1 MDKFYLSVCII
12 VGVIMRWQRSRY
24 VYLRKHMNML
34 RTYYRVCASSPVTSA
49 NSSGDLEITVQ
60 FLIQVDKLVQILE
73 SPVFTCNPLVTL
85 ANDRFE
91 IAASRTGEIPIPF
104 QMSIRTTHAPSS
116 ILRIRNPPQSSK
128 QYKPNRLPPPLP
140 STVFIPTIFPT
151 NPI

>member
-34 RTYYRVCASSPVTSA
+34 RTYYRVCACSPVISA
-49 NSSGDLEITVQ
+49 NTSGDLEITVQ

-73 SPVFTCNPLVTL
+73 SPVFTCNLSVNL

-91 IAASRTGEIPIPF
+91 IAAS
-104 QMSIRTTHAPSS
+104 
-116 ILRIRNPPQSSK
+116 
-128 QYKPNRLPPPLP
+128 
-140 STVFIPTIFPT
+140 
-151 NPI
+151 